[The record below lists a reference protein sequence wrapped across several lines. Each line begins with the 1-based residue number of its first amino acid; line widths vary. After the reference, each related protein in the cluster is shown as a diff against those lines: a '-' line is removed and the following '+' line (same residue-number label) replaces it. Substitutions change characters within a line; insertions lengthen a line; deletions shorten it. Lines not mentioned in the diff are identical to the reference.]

1 MNTVAETLDRLIRE
15 GRHDYVTL
23 SKLIGRNAAYIQQ
36 FIHRGSPRK
45 LDEDDRKIIADYLGI
60 DESVLGAPQQTR
72 MLSKGAKGKKDD
84 PGIRLVPRF
93 TLGASAGPGSL
104 DDDGQASSYIGFE
117 EKWLRTMS
125 DNPALMSMIQV
136 DGDSM
141 TPTLNDGD
149 DILVDRSDTGRR
161 LRDGVFVLRR
171 EGTLLVKRLALN
183 PVSKGV
189 SVKSDNP
196 NFPSWDNINPDD
208 VSVIGR
214 VVWVGRRL

>member
-1 MNTVAETLDRLIRE
+1 MNTAAQTLDRLLHE
-15 GRHDYVTL
+15 GRHDYVTI
-23 SKLIGRNAAYIQQ
+23 SRLIGRNAAYIQQ

-45 LDEDDRKIIADYLGI
+45 LDEADRKIIADYLGV
-60 DESVLGAPQQTR
+60 DESLLGAPQQTK
-72 MLSKGAKGKKDD
+72 LIGKGGKSKKND
-84 PGIRLVPRF
+84 PAIRLVPRF

-104 DDDGQASSYIGFE
+104 DDDDTASSYIGFE

-149 DILVDRSDTGRR
+149 DILVDRSDAGRA
-161 LRDGVFVLRR
+161 LREGVFVLRR
-171 EGTLLVKRLALN
+171 DGTLLVKRLALS
-183 PVSKGV
+183 PASKSI

-196 NFPSWDNINPDD
+196 NFPSWDNIDPND